1 MQYEQ
6 FYNSRNYVGLMNN
19 GTVRM
24 IVDGIYKDFFLKNG
38 RIGNE
43 GILVYEYD
51 SFEFQMEKSL

>member
-1 MQYEQ
+1 
-6 FYNSRNYVGLMNN
+6 MNN